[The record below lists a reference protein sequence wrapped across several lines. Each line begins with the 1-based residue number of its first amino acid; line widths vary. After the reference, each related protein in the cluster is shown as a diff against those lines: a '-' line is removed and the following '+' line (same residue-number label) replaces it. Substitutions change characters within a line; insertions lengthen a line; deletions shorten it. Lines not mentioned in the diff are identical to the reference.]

1 MADFT
6 DALLGPIIIIIA
18 DIIVLTLVGRLGS
31 RSSGKGTKYQP
42 FTGGEGSIPTRG
54 TYQSSLFVFPV
65 LFLVVEAFAFLLA
78 GSYLAPGYLYPLLFL
93 LGGGSVLTVTIWWFL
108 YVGGGEF

>member
-6 DALLGPIIIIIA
+6 DALLGPVIIIIA

-31 RSSGKGTKYQP
+31 RSSGSGAKYQP
-42 FTGGEGSIPTRG
+42 FTGGESEIPTRG

-78 GSYLAPGYLYPLLFL
+78 GSFLAPGDFSAVVPRRWRERTN
-93 LGGGSVLTVTIWWFL
+93 GHDMVVPVRRRG
-108 YVGGGEF
+108 